1 MQILEGLDKQD
12 KIPHQCQNG
21 KEGERSL
28 KTINATEDV
37 LEDVD
42 LVASRSCHQDI
53 DPADG
58 DATSA
63 NVSVV
68 IRESLA
74 ERESD
79 TYDEVE
85 STVEWYCS
93 IQ

>member
-1 MQILEGLDKQD
+1 M
-12 KIPHQCQNG
+12 
-21 KEGERSL
+21 EGERSL

-37 LEDVD
+37 QEDVD

-58 DATSA
+58 DVTSA

-85 STVEWYCS
+85 STDEWYCS

>member
-1 MQILEGLDKQD
+1 MQILEGFDKLG
-12 KIPHQCQNG
+12 KIPHHGQNG
-21 KEGERSL
+21 VGGERSS
-28 KTINATEDV
+28 KTVKATEQ
-37 LEDVD
+37 DVD

-58 DATSA
+58 DVTSA

-79 TYDEVE
+79 TYNEVE
-85 STVEWYCS
+85 STDEWYCS

>member
-1 MQILEGLDKQD
+1 MQILEGFDKLG
-12 KIPHQCQNG
+12 KIPHHGQNDV
-21 KEGERSL
+21 EEERSL
-28 KTINATEDV
+28 KTVKAAV
-37 LEDVD
+37 QKDVD
-42 LVASRSCHQDI
+42 LVASRSCHKHI

-58 DATSA
+58 DVTSS

-68 IRESLA
+68 IGESLA

-85 STVEWYCS
+85 NTDEWYCS